1 MERDRPAHSDDRV
14 SYALA
19 PMFEN
24 LFRAVFGS
32 RGAIVLHT
40 PSLVVQ
46 PGATI
51 PVHIRFE
58 ALEQAREVA
67 FLRLHLQ
74 MTVHQ
79 WVQGPAGPTIQPQ
92 ARDVIPPMMISEK
105 FAVPP
110 GGVQD
115 FQVQVT
121 IPQGVYATVPGQ
133 IDYALWAVAPVTGQ
147 TIDSAQHLPLTLVGA
162 GAAIPFAPGATPPQ
176 PLAPAPMGAPF
187 PAPPMAPTGPVAM
200 RTAAPTPPSQPA
212 QPTPAAPVAAAPA
225 TPTFAP
231 GDDVEALGPDQQWS
245 AAMVV
250 EARGPVVLVQWRDG
264 RAATWVRAD
273 QLRKPAAP
281 SASDPTPTT

>member
-1 MERDRPAHSDDRV
+1 
-14 SYALA
+14 
-19 PMFEN
+19 MFEN
-24 LFRAVFGS
+24 FFRAVFGS
-32 RGAIVLHT
+32 RGAVVLHT

-51 PVHIRFE
+51 PVQLRFE

-92 ARDVIPPMMISEK
+92 ARDVIPPIMVSEK
-105 FAVPP
+105 FVVPA

-115 FQVQVT
+115 FQVNVT

-147 TIDSAQHLPLTLVGA
+147 TIDSAQHLPLTIIGQGA
-162 GAAIPFAPGATPPQ
+162 SMPFAPGAMPPA
-176 PLAPAPMGAPF
+176 PMTPAPMGAPF
-187 PAPPMAPTGPVAM
+187 PAPPSAPSGPVPLGAPIPAAPASAPVGPVAN
-200 RTAAPTPPSQPA
+200 APS
-212 QPTPAAPVAAAPA
+212 APVAAAPA
-225 TPTFAP
+225 ALAFAP
-231 GDDVEALGPDQQWS
+231 GDDVEAKGPDQQWS
-245 AAMVV
+245 PAMVV
-250 EARGPVVLVQWRDG
+250 EARGPVLLVQWKDG

-273 QLRKPAAP
+273 QVRTPAAP
-281 SASDPTPTT
+281 SAPDAPPAP

>member
-1 MERDRPAHSDDRV
+1 
-14 SYALA
+14 
-19 PMFEN
+19 MFEN
-24 LFRAVFGS
+24 FFRAVFGS
-32 RGAIVLHT
+32 RGAVVLHT

-51 PVHIRFE
+51 PVQLRFE

-79 WVQGPAGPTIQPQ
+79 WAQGPAGPTIQPQ
-92 ARDVIPPMMISEK
+92 ARDVIPPIMVSEK
-105 FAVPP
+105 FAVPA

-115 FQVQVT
+115 FQVNVT

-147 TIDSAQHLPLTLVGA
+147 TIDSAQQLPLTIIGQGA
-162 GAAIPFAPGATPPQ
+162 VLPFTPGAMPPS
-176 PLAPAPMGAPF
+176 PIATAPIGAPF
-187 PAPPMAPTGPVAM
+187 PAPPIAPSGPIAMGAPVPTAPSAPVA
-200 RTAAPTPPSQPA
+200 SA
-212 QPTPAAPVAAAPA
+212 QPAAPAAPPAPA
-225 TPTFAP
+225 TPSFAP
-231 GDDVEALGPDQQWS
+231 GDDVEAKGPDQQWS

-250 EARGPVVLVQWRDG
+250 ESRGPVLLVQWKDG

-273 QLRKPAAP
+273 QVRVAAADAP
-281 SASDPTPTT
+281 SST

>member
-1 MERDRPAHSDDRV
+1 
-14 SYALA
+14 
-19 PMFEN
+19 MFEN

-79 WVQGPAGPTIQPQ
+79 WVQGPTGPTIQPQ
-92 ARDVIPPMMISEK
+92 ARDVVPPMMVSEK
-105 FAVPP
+105 FVVAP

-133 IDYALWAVAPVTGQ
+133 IDYALWAVAPVSGQ
-147 TIDSAQHLPLTLVGA
+147 TIDSAQHLPLTLVAA
-162 GAAIPFAPGATPPQ
+162 GAAIPFAPGATPPM
-176 PLAPAPMGAPF
+176 PAGPAPIGAPF
-187 PAPPMAPTGPVAM
+187 PSPPSAPSGPAPMSAPVAPAAEPA
-200 RTAAPTPPSQPA
+200 TAAPI
-212 QPTPAAPVAAAPA
+212 APA
-225 TPTFAP
+225 PPAPPAFAP
-231 GDDVEALGPDQQWS
+231 GDDIEAMGPDQQF
-245 AAMVV
+245 APAMVV
-250 EARGPVVLVQWRDG
+250 ESRGPVLLVQWKDG
-264 RAATWVRAD
+264 RAATWVRLD
-273 QLRKPAAP
+273 QTRKPSAP
-281 SASDPTPTT
+281 DAPPSP